1 MTFLRPFFTF
11 RHEVLEAVQ
20 HGIGYPDRH
29 ADAPRAPLLGTHHWM
44 YRSQHAAMAC
54 VVDGDLVSEFLALD
68 AAVQLAVL
76 KSQGRREHPAA
87 VIEIIERLNTS
98 LPPSAALM
106 AKLLRR

>member
-1 MTFLRPFFTF
+1 MTISRQL
-11 RHEVLEAVQ
+11 HEVLEAVQ

-29 ADAPRAPLLGTHHWM
+29 AEAPRAPLLGTHHWM
-44 YRSQHAAMAC
+44 YRSQHAAVAC
-54 VVDGDLVSEFLALD
+54 VVDGDLVSEYLALD

-87 VIEIIERLNTS
+87 VMEIIERLNES